1 MDAKAKLIAKKM
13 TPAERLKACDKT
25 LGIVLIVMLASGI
38 QLEATSGRYA
48 RSVWAHIALGIVL
61 TALSLWHIY
70 LHYKRGNWFV
80 RFAKNRNQS
89 TRILWWVFL
98 LTAVTGVMATV
109 VWLAAHEHSH
119 IGAVHGKIGFLMVIV
134 GIIHAAGHRHR
145 RKAAQRKE
153 QYAQSH

>member
-1 MDAKAKLIAKKM
+1 M

-48 RSVWAHIALGIVL
+48 WTVWAHIALGIVL
-61 TALSLWHIY
+61 TALSVWHIY
-70 LHYKRGNWFV
+70 LHYRWSDWFA
-80 RFAKNRNQS
+80 RFRKNRNQP

-98 LTAVTGVMATV
+98 LTAVTGIIATA

-119 IGAVHGKIGFLMVIV
+119 IGAIHGKIGFLMVIV
-134 GIIHAAGHRHR
+134 GVIHAAGHKHK
-145 RKAAQRKE
+145 RKAALCNN
-153 QYAQSH
+153 A

>member
-1 MDAKAKLIAKKM
+1 M

-48 RSVWAHIALGIVL
+48 WSVWAHIALGIIL

-70 LHYKRGNWFV
+70 LHYRWSDWFA
-80 RFAKNRNQS
+80 RFRKNRHQS

-98 LTAVTGVMATV
+98 LTAVTGVVATV
-109 VWLAAHEHSH
+109 VWLIDGSHSH
-119 IGAVHGKIGFLMVIV
+119 IGAIHGKIGFLMVIV
-134 GIIHAAGHRHR
+134 GVIHAVGHKRR
-145 RKAAQRKE
+145 RKATKSKKL
-153 QYAQSH
+153 YAQSH

>member
-1 MDAKAKLIAKKM
+1 M

-48 RSVWAHIALGIVL
+48 WTVWAHIALGIVL
-61 TALSLWHIY
+61 TALSVWHIY
-70 LHYKRGNWFV
+70 LHYRWSDWFA
-80 RFAKNRNQS
+80 RFRKNRNQS

-98 LTAVTGVMATV
+98 LTAVTGIIATA

-119 IGAVHGKIGFLMVIV
+119 IGAIHGKIGFLMVIV
-134 GIIHAAGHRHR
+134 GIIHALGHRRR
-145 RKAAQRKE
+145 RKASQRKKL
-153 QYAQSH
+153 YAQSH

>member
-1 MDAKAKLIAKKM
+1 M

-48 RSVWAHIALGIVL
+48 WSVWAHIALGIVL
-61 TALSLWHIY
+61 TVLSVWHIY
-70 LHYKRGNWFV
+70 LHYRWSDWFA
-80 RFAKNRNQS
+80 RFRKNRHQS

-98 LTAVTGVMATV
+98 LTAVTGIIATA

-119 IGAVHGKIGFLMVIV
+119 IGAVHGKIGFLMVIA
-134 GIIHAAGHRHR
+134 GIIHAAGHRRR